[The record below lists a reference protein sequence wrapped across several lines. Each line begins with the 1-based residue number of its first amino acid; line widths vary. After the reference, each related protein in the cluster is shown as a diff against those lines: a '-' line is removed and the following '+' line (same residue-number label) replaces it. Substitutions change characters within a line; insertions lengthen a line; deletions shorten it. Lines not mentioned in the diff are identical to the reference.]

1 MTTSTSIAR
10 PGALSLEQMNRQLV
24 PSPGYRVN
32 QEAPASRHHEAVKRL
47 FGGRLIPLMAS
58 PEATGRFSLAALT
71 CPPTA
76 CTGKLD
82 LAKDARTNPWRN
94 PDAIECVFC
103 AEGKVEVRYGA
114 NLENKIVLG
123 RFDMVSVPA
132 NVRMQIANTGADV
145 SRTVNVLSVSPGD
158 SYDAIF
164 DTSLASQ
171 VDANAASELGIRF
184 DNQAGDDVEASVVE
198 GRVTRFETLVPYKKD
213 LNRTSGLP
221 PEATEALS
229 AGNVFPLI
237 VPEGHIGR
245 SRTAP
250 MYGNQGLYISIAEC
264 KAGTDGPPPHAHSDT
279 QESFY
284 VLDGTFDMFTGF
296 GNESVVKVKPDDLIA
311 MPNKVMRTFANTTG
325 RPARLLVIIQGPD
338 RMSDTVSFS
347 RDIGE
352 DFKKRFGDEII
363 EKYSNIRMTFDAE
376 ERAGV

>member
-1 MTTSTSIAR
+1 MTIDTSTPR
-10 PGALSLEQMNRQLV
+10 PGALSLEQMNGQLAA
-24 PSPGYRVN
+24 SPGYRVA
-32 QEAPASRHHEAVKRL
+32 QQAPASKHRDAVQGL
-47 FGGRLIPLMAS
+47 FGGTLLPLMAA
-58 PEATGRFSLAALT
+58 PESGGRFSSAALT

-76 CTGKLD
+76 CTGKLE
-82 LAKDARTNPWRN
+82 LAKGAQTNPWRN

-103 AEGKVEVRYGA
+103 AEGGVEVRYGPS
-114 NLENKIVLG
+114 LENKVTLG
-123 RFDMVSVPA
+123 RFDMVSIPA
-132 NVRMQIANTGADV
+132 NVRMQVVNSGSETA
-145 SRTVNVLSVSPGD
+145 RTVNVLSIAPGQT
-158 SYDAIF
+158 YDAVF
-164 DTSLASQ
+164 DTALSSKLSADASR
-171 VDANAASELGIRF
+171 ELGIRF
-184 DNQAGDDVEASVVE
+184 DGQTGDKVDAAVVE
-198 GRVTRFETLVPYKKD
+198 GRLTRFETLVPYKKD

-237 VPEGHIGR
+237 VPEGHVGR

-250 MYGNQGLYISIAEC
+250 MYGNQGLYMSIAEC

-296 GNESVVKVKPDDLIA
+296 ENESVVKVQPHDLIA

-352 DFKKRFGDEII
+352 DFKERFGDDII
-363 EKYSNIRMTFDAE
+363 EAYSKIRMTFDAE
-376 ERAGV
+376 ERAGI

>member
-1 MTTSTSIAR
+1 MTMSPSIAR

-24 PSPGYRVN
+24 PSPGYRVSP
-32 QEAPASRHHEAVKRL
+32 EAPASKHQEEVKRL
-47 FGGRLIPLMAS
+47 YGGRLIPLMAS
-58 PEATGRFSLAALT
+58 AEATGRFSLAALT

-82 LAKDARTNPWRN
+82 LSKDTQTNPWRN

-103 AEGKVEVRYGA
+103 ADGRVEVRYGQ
-114 NLENKIVLG
+114 NLENKIALG

-132 NVRMQIANTGADV
+132 NVRMQIVNTGAEV
-145 SRTVNVLSVSPGD
+145 SRTVNVLSVSPGG

-164 DTSLASQ
+164 DASLSSQ
-171 VDANAASELGIRF
+171 VEATVARDLGIRF
-184 DNQAGDDVEASVVE
+184 DDQAGDKAEAALVE

-237 VPEGHIGR
+237 VPEGHVGR

-296 GNESVVKVKPDDLIA
+296 DNESVVKVKPDDLIA
-311 MPNKVMRTFANTTG
+311 MPSKVMRTFANTTG

>member
-1 MTTSTSIAR
+1 MTINTSAAR
-10 PGALSLEQMNRQLV
+10 PGALSIEQMNRQLV
-24 PSPGYRVN
+24 TSPGYRVADR
-32 QEAPASRHHEAVKRL
+32 APASRYRDAVQRL
-47 FGGRLIPLMAS
+47 FGGNLIPLMAGS
-58 PEATGRFSLAALT
+58 DATGRFSLAALS
-71 CPPTA
+71 CPATA
-76 CTGKLD
+76 CTGKLE
-82 LAKDARTNPWRN
+82 LAEGAQTNPWRN
-94 PDAIECVFC
+94 PEASECVFC
-103 AEGKVEVRYGA
+103 AEGSVEVRYGPV
-114 NLENKIVLG
+114 LQNKVTLG

-132 NVRMQIANTGADV
+132 NVRMQLVNAGEGTA
-145 SRTVNVLSVSPGD
+145 RTVNVLSIAPQG
-158 SYDAIF
+158 SYEAVF
-164 DTSLASQ
+164 DTTLASQ
-171 VDANAASELGIRF
+171 VSADACRELGVRF
-184 DNQAGDDVEASVVE
+184 DTGAGDQIDVAVLE

-284 VLDGTFDMFTGF
+284 VLDGTFDMCTGF
-296 GNESVVKVKPDDLIA
+296 ENESVVKVKPDDLIA
-311 MPNKVMRTFANTTG
+311 MPNKVMRTFSNTTG

-347 RDIGE
+347 REIGQ
-352 DFKKRFGDEII
+352 DFEKRFGKEII
-363 EKYSNIRMTFDAE
+363 EAYSKVRMTFDAE

>member
-1 MTTSTSIAR
+1 MTIDTSTTR
-10 PGALSLEQMNRQLV
+10 PGALSLEQMNAQLAA
-24 PSPGYRVN
+24 SPGYRVAR
-32 QEAPASRHHEAVKRL
+32 EAPAAKHQEAVRGL
-47 FGGRLIPLMAS
+47 FGGALVPLMTAS
-58 PEATGRFSLAALT
+58 ESSGRFSRAALT

-76 CTGKLD
+76 CTGKLE
-82 LAKDARTNPWRN
+82 LAKGAQTNPWRN

-103 AEGKVEVRYGA
+103 AEGSVEIRYGQS
-114 NLENKIVLG
+114 LENKVTLG

-132 NVRMQIANTGADV
+132 NVRLQIVNVGSETA
-145 SRTVNVLSVSPGD
+145 RTVNVLSIAPGQT
-158 SYDAIF
+158 YDAVF
-164 DTSLASQ
+164 DTALSSGLPA
-171 VDANAASELGIRF
+171 DAARELGIRF
-184 DNQAGDDVEASVVE
+184 DDQKGDKVDASVVE
-198 GRVTRFETLVPYKKD
+198 GRLTRFETLVPYKKD

-229 AGNVFPLI
+229 AGNVYPLI
-237 VPEGHIGR
+237 VPEGHVGR

-250 MYGNQGLYISIAEC
+250 MYGNQGLYMSIAEC

-296 GNESVVKVKPDDLIA
+296 QNESVVKVQPHDVIA

-347 RDIGE
+347 REIGQ
-352 DFKKRFGDEII
+352 DFKKRFGDDII
-363 EKYSNIRMTFDAE
+363 ESYSKIRMTFDAE
-376 ERAGV
+376 ERAGI